1 MCKFEPVT
9 ESLRSVRRDDGTP
22 TGVMV
27 LTPILEIGGGHT
39 VAIGVTG
46 TNRSKR
52 YGVVING
59 KMLPHHRSRAP
70 LLPSQLEVDKKG
82 GFVLLHGKLVA
93 QLRLA

>member
-9 ESLRSVRRDDGTP
+9 ESLRSVRSDNGTP

-46 TNRSKR
+46 TNKSKR

-59 KMLPHHRSRAP
+59 KMLPHHRSRTS
-70 LLPSQLEVDKKG
+70 LSPSQLAVDKKG
-82 GFVLLHGKLVA
+82 GLVLLGGKQVA
-93 QLRLA
+93 KIRLA